1 MNAPTTTAVSPET
14 KHQTVPVGYLDAA
27 GPLIQ
32 PRELEQYLPDLRAG
46 EVTTVLATVASIEDS
61 RYALGVLA
69 QWLAMERES
78 TLPFRIAR
86 SVADI
91 EAAHAEGLLAV
102 VLHFQGCDPMEAS
115 VDLLDA
121 YHALGV
127 RVMQPTYNARNRL
140 GDGCLEL
147 ANSGLSK
154 LGRAAITRM
163 NELGI
168 VVDVAH
174 VGRRTSLDVIEASS
188 APVIVSHGNACGVY
202 ESRRN
207 LTDEQITAVAA
218 TGGVIGMCAFP
229 GFVSAGDQDLGK
241 LLDHVDYLAALVG
254 AEHVGLGMD
263 FSQETERDY
272 DYFGYEEDTYPRP
285 PWTYPPGIAG
295 FADVRNIGDGL
306 ALRGYTA
313 DQIRGIASGNFLRVF
328 RRVWGL

>member
-1 MNAPTTTAVSPET
+1 MNAAPADPASATEHVIVSG
-14 KHQTVPVGYLDAA
+14 GYLDAA

-32 PRELEQYLPDLRAG
+32 PRDLERYLPGLRAG

-69 QWLAMERES
+69 HWLQLERQGS
-78 TLPFRIAR
+78 LPFRIAR
-86 SVADI
+86 CAGDV
-91 EAAHAEGLLAV
+91 EAAHHDGAIAV
-102 VLHFQGCDPMEAS
+102 VLHFQGCDPIES
-115 VDLLDA
+115 DVNLLDA

-140 GDGCLEL
+140 GDGCLER

-154 LGRAAITRM
+154 LGRAAIARM
-163 NELGI
+163 NELRI

-174 VGRRTSLDVIEASS
+174 VGRRTSLEVVEASS

-202 ESRRN
+202 DNRRN
-207 LTDEQITAVAA
+207 LADEQITAVADS
-218 TGGVIGMCAFP
+218 GGVIGVCAFP
-229 GFVSAGDQDLGK
+229 GFISAADQDLDR

-254 AEHVGLGMD
+254 AEHVGLGLD
-263 FSQETERDY
+263 FSQETEEDY

-295 FADVRNIGDGL
+295 FADIRNIGDRL
-306 ALRGYTA
+306 LSRGYTA
-313 DQIRGIASGNFLRVF
+313 AQVEGIASGNFLRVF
-328 RRVWGL
+328 REVWGR